1 MPLSLPVHMTLQV
14 HASSAMDVQARTEH
28 WAPSS
33 VALPLETGPLT
44 ELGGLAREFPG
55 SQRWDCMLSRLLL
68 MCVLGI
74 LTQLLMLAERRLFS
88 PLVPSPQCSLH
99 KTTGT

>member
-1 MPLSLPVHMTLQV
+1 MTLQV
-14 HASSAMDVQARTEH
+14 HASSDMDVQARTEH

-33 VALPLETGPLT
+33 VALSLETGPLT

-68 MCVLGI
+68 VCVLGI
-74 LTQLLMLAERRLFS
+74 LIQLLMLAERRLFS
-88 PLVPSPQCSLH
+88 LLYHLPSAVYIKQQEPRECWP
-99 KTTGT
+99 

>member
-1 MPLSLPVHMTLQV
+1 
-14 HASSAMDVQARTEH
+14 MDVQARTEH

-68 MCVLGI
+68 VCVLGI
-74 LTQLLMLAERRLFS
+74 LIQLLMLAERRLFL

-99 KTTGT
+99 KTTETKRVLALDSTHLRQRRE

>member
-1 MPLSLPVHMTLQV
+1 MTLQV
-14 HASSAMDVQARTEH
+14 HASSDMDVQARTEH

-55 SQRWDCMLSRLLL
+55 SQRWDYMLSRLLL
-68 MCVLGI
+68 VCVLGI
-74 LTQLLMLAERRLFS
+74 LIQLLMLAE
-88 PLVPSPQCSLH
+88 
-99 KTTGT
+99 

>member
-1 MPLSLPVHMTLQV
+1 MTLQV
-14 HASSAMDVQARTEH
+14 HASSDMDVQARTEH

-68 MCVLGI
+68 VCVLGI
-74 LTQLLMLAERRLFS
+74 LIQLLMLAERRVFLF
-88 PLVPSPQCSLH
+88 LVPTPQCSLH
-99 KTTGT
+99 KTTET

>member
-1 MPLSLPVHMTLQV
+1 
-14 HASSAMDVQARTEH
+14 MDVQARAEH

-33 VALPLETGPLT
+33 AALPLETSPLM

-55 SQRWDCMLSRLLL
+55 SQRWNYMLSGLLL

-74 LTQLLMLAERRLFS
+74 LTQLFMLAEQSSFY
-88 PLVPSPQCSLH
+88 PLYHLPSAVYINQQEPKECSR
-99 KTTGT
+99 